1 MPHPGSVARC
11 YQMRRRHSQPDV
23 LDCSERQLFFLG
35 CSVMVDDDKRA
46 VSPDAFCEGRDVYII
61 YSFERLGLPTSVG
74 RGGTTIA

>member
-1 MPHPGSVARC
+1 
-11 YQMRRRHSQPDV
+11 
-23 LDCSERQLFFLG
+23 
-35 CSVMVDDDKRA
+35 MVDDDERA